1 MKRHRGKFNL
11 NNPEPYELS
20 RSRIEN
26 FIKCPACFFMQQVE
40 GIEFPSMP
48 GFNINEATDVLLKKD
63 FDHYRGKKKS
73 HPFLENHGFAHLI
86 PYQHEHFELWTQ
98 SMHFG
103 AENRMHYDHLESN
116 IRVGG
121 GLDDVWLNTKTS
133 KIHIVDYKST
143 SQKKD
148 NGPINLNDK
157 WKEAYKRQMD
167 LYVWVMQ
174 KKGFDV
180 DEIGFFLYCDGNRF
194 TDQIFLNDKNAIMEF
209 KMTLIEYKTD
219 LSWIEKTLNNI
230 YGCLRLNERPKH
242 SESCEYGIFINQI

>member
-1 MKRHRGKFNL
+1 M
-11 NNPEPYELS
+11 
-20 RSRIEN
+20 
-26 FIKCPACFFMQQVE
+26 
-40 GIEFPSMP
+40 
-48 GFNINEATDVLLKKD
+48 LKKD
-63 FDHYRGKKKS
+63 FDHYREKKKS

>member
-63 FDHYRGKKKS
+63 FDHYREKKKS